1 MHETL
6 HAIGFHHE
14 HCRKDR
20 DKYVDVKTSDSQ
32 YLIKKGSQELTA
44 FDPFSIM
51 FYGENKGIMK
61 RVSNTGIFKLK

>member
-6 HAIGFHHE
+6 HAIGFEHE

-20 DKYVDVKTSDSQ
+20 DKYVNVYTSDDQ
-32 YLIKKGSQELTA
+32 YEIEKGSQELTA

-51 FYGENKGIMK
+51 FYGEDEDMK
-61 RVSNTGIFKLK
+61 RASNTKIFKLK